1 MSESQREIASPGER
15 RAAAPV
21 FRPKC
26 QCDLPFPHWAVRSHR
41 CSSVRW
47 NDVQT
52 FVEGVGF
59 LDPFWGSNTRLC
71 VLEDPKALNKRLYK
85 EVPESQLTAVLIIT
99 VRNSLGREV
108 NDIAP
113 VETVGNT

>member
-1 MSESQREIASPGER
+1 
-15 RAAAPV
+15 
-21 FRPKC
+21 
-26 QCDLPFPHWAVRSHR
+26 
-41 CSSVRW
+41 
-47 NDVQT
+47 
-52 FVEGVGF
+52 
-59 LDPFWGSNTRLC
+59 
-71 VLEDPKALNKRLYK
+71 LYK